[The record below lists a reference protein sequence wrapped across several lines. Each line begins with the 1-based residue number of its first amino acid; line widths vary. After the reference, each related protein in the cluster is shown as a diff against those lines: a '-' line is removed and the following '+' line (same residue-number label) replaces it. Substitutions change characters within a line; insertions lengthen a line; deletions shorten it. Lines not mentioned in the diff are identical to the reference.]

1 MTVSLHELAL
11 NLVLRIRRSS
21 FIRPSSLVLIFQRTI
36 QLVSVVLGN
45 HLTRKFGRTGVGNEQ
60 TAILG
65 TTALRSIQGLSKSSL
80 EQSRLR
86 TQSRDQS
93 CKRALVQ
100 GLKALST
107 GSGVQ
112 TLECST
118 EFFAVL
124 SLGNRS

>member
-1 MTVSLHELAL
+1 MRCKHYFVVDRLEAL
-11 NLVLRIRRSS
+11 VDADDSRFPRA
-21 FIRPSSLVLIFQRTI
+21 I

-65 TTALRSIQGLSKSSL
+65 TTALRSIQRLSKSSL
-80 EQSRLR
+80 GQTRLR

-93 CKRALVQ
+93 CKRALVH

-107 GSGVQ
+107 GGEVL
-112 TLECST
+112 TLECSCST
-118 EFFAVL
+118 SSSTSGTSVASL
-124 SLGNRS
+124 SN